1 MRSTVAPST
10 FTLSRRLTIVG
21 GLTAASFLAL
31 AGGAIA
37 QTTTTSDSTTA
48 AGRTGRPSPLTA
60 EQRACLTAKGFGPKA
75 KPAADLTTAAKTGP
89 TEAERTA
96 DRAAREAA
104 ATACGVT
111 LPSGGHRG
119 RGPDGDGAGGPGDH
133 HDHGPTLTTEQ
144 QACLTAKGFVRP
156 AAPAAGSSATKPAAP
171 TADQRAALE
180 AAARACGIIIP
191 VGGAH
196 QGDHG
201 GGQRH
206 NGMGHGPGS
215 AKPVTAT
222 TITA

>member
-1 MRSTVAPST
+1 MRSTVAPTT
-10 FTLSRRLTIVG
+10 FSLSRRVTIVG
-21 GLTAASFLAL
+21 GLVAASVLGL

-37 QTTTTSDSTTA
+37 QTTTTSGSKA
-48 AGRTGRPSPLTA
+48 ATGGTGRPSSLTV

-75 KPAADLTTAAKTGP
+75 KPAADSTTAAKTRP

-96 DRAAREAA
+96 ERTARQAA

-133 HDHGPTLTTEQ
+133 HGHGPTLTTEQ

-156 AAPAAGSSATKPAAP
+156 GAPAAGSSATKPAAP
-171 TADQRAALE
+171 TAEQRAAFE
-180 AAARACGIIIP
+180 AAAKACGIVIP

-201 GGQRH
+201 GDQRH
-206 NGMGHGPGS
+206 NGMGRGPGGS
-215 AKPVTAT
+215 GR
-222 TITA
+222 